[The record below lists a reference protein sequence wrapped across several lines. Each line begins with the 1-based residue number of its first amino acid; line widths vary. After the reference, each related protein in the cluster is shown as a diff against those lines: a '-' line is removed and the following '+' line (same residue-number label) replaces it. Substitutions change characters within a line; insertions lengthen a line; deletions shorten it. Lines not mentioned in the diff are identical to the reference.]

1 VNPVDPHAD
10 LQELTRAHREE
21 HGCGAYTFYDGSQ
34 LTALTAR
41 LKPQRILELGTGLGY
56 TACCLASGWKHAQID
71 TIEGDGLHVRLA
83 REQIAKRKLS
93 GQITVHHG
101 MFATELPKIAGIY
114 ELVFFDGYIPD
125 RAMILML
132 RDRLRTGGT
141 LVCANL
147 DLTAGS
153 GAMDLMNELSD
164 PLYWRR
170 EGVLESGATLILTK
184 V

>member
-1 VNPVDPHAD
+1 MSDLYAD
-10 LQELTRAHREE
+10 LQALTRVHRAE
-21 HGCGAYTFYDGSQ
+21 HGCGAQTYSDGEQ

-41 LKPQRILELGTGLGY
+41 LRPQRVLELGTGLGY
-56 TACCLASGWKHAQID
+56 TACCLASGWKAALID
-71 TIEGDGLHVRLA
+71 TIEGDHTHVDLA
-83 REQIAKRKLS
+83 RAEIAKRKLDS
-93 GQITVHHG
+93 RITVHYG
-101 MFATELPKIAGIY
+101 MFANVLPTIAGIY

-125 RAMILML
+125 RATILML

-147 DLTAGS
+147 DLAAGS
-153 GAMDLMNELSD
+153 GAMELMNELSD